1 MRYVLSSKIYSVERK
16 RFRTVNPEAI
26 PAKEPP
32 APDLLGG
39 IGELDSPRN
48 LRLLRA
54 AFWAIAILAGF
65 LQTWAARFWLSPDA
79 TNYLDIASTYLR
91 ADWKHAVNG
100 YWSPFFSWLLALAM
114 GILHPVPYWEST
126 LLHLVNFAGMLI
138 ALGCFEYFLRGLLLV
153 RRKFRGATG
162 EQEALPE
169 LTLWVLGYGI
179 FLSTSLFVLNV
190 ATTTP
195 DVWVFAF
202 TSVVAGLILRIHIV
216 GGGWRLFALLGFT
229 LALAYFSKTFYFP
242 MSFVF
247 LFAAWMAA
255 GNLRHTARQAVL
267 GLIVF
272 LAVAGPWIAALS
284 MSKGR
289 FTFGDVGKLAFTEAI
304 DRVRRPAL
312 WLGENGSGTPRHPVR
327 LIHSK
332 PEVFEYATPIGGTY
346 PPGYDWSYWL
356 EGMTP
361 RFQWRGL
368 FSLLR
373 QSAGTYYQLFVSQAE
388 YATGLFVLLFLGYEK
403 SRCAV
408 CLAKLKY
415 LWIGPLIAC
424 CAYALVLVE
433 GRYVAPFLLLLWLS
447 VFYCLIEAAPGLP
460 QRAQLALVL
469 GMVAFTGLRVTKGIE
484 SDIVV
489 ILSKPRNVA
498 WEVSQG
504 LRVLGVRPG
513 ERASVIGGT
522 AGAYWA
528 RLAGVRIVAEIPLG
542 DEDIF
547 WESSPEAKQR
557 VFRILAGTGAKMVVT
572 KFAPP
577 SAVNEGWISLG
588 NSSFFA
594 YPLAATQP

>member
-1 MRYVLSSKIYSVERK
+1 MTLRIE
-16 RFRTVNPEAI
+16 
-26 PAKEPP
+26 
-32 APDLLGG
+32 
-39 IGELDSPRN
+39 ELDSPRN

-54 AFWAIAILAGF
+54 VFWAIAILAGF
-65 LQTWAARFWLSPDA
+65 LQTWAARFAVTPDG
-79 TNYLDIASTYLR
+79 TCYLDIASAYLR
-91 ADWKHAVNG
+91 GDWHNALNS

-114 GILHPVPYWEST
+114 GIFHPGPYWEST
-126 LLHLVNFAGMLI
+126 LLHLVNFAGFLF
-138 ALGCFEYFLRGLLLV
+138 ALVCFEVFFRSLLRHGK
-153 RRKFRGATG
+153 KFASSEGPEA
-162 EQEALPE
+162 ALPE
-169 LTLWVLGYGI
+169 FAWWLLGYGL
-179 FLSTSLFVLNV
+179 FLSTSLFVLSLT
-190 ATTTP
+190 ATTP
-195 DVWVFAF
+195 DMWVAVW
-202 TSVVAGLILRIHIV
+202 TYLVAGLILRIHIS

-229 LALAYFSKTFYFP
+229 LALAYLTKTFYFP

-247 LFAAWMAA
+247 LFAGWMAA
-255 GNLRHTARQAVL
+255 GNPRRTVPQAVL

-361 RFQWRGL
+361 YFQWRGL

-424 CAYALVLVE
+424 CVYALVLVE
-433 GRYVAPFLLLLWLS
+433 GRYVAPFLVLLWLS

-460 QRAQLALVL
+460 QRVQLALVL
-469 GMVAFTGLRVTKGIE
+469 GMVAFTGLRVAKGTE
-484 SDIVV
+484 RDIVV
-489 ILSKPRNVA
+489 ILSKPRNVD

-513 ERASVIGGT
+513 ERVSVFGAT
-522 AGAYWA
+522 AGVYWA
-528 RLAGVRIVAEIPLG
+528 RVAGVTIVSEVPLGEEGTFWAAHEGTKREVFRLFASTGAKIVVEKDPPRGAEKEGWIPLG
-542 DEDIF
+542 D
-547 WESSPEAKQR
+547 
-557 VFRILAGTGAKMVVT
+557 T
-572 KFAPP
+572 
-577 SAVNEGWISLG
+577 
-588 NSSFFA
+588 SFYA
-594 YPLAATQP
+594 HPLP

>member
-1 MRYVLSSKIYSVERK
+1 MTLRIE
-16 RFRTVNPEAI
+16 
-26 PAKEPP
+26 
-32 APDLLGG
+32 
-39 IGELDSPRN
+39 ELDSRRS
-48 LRLLRA
+48 LRILRA
-54 AFWAIAILAGF
+54 LVWAIAILAGF
-65 LQTWAARFWLSPDA
+65 LQAWAARFWLSPDA

-114 GILHPVPYWEST
+114 AIFHPVPYWEST

-153 RRKFRGATG
+153 RRKFRGVTG

-179 FLSTSLFVLNV
+179 FLSTSFFVLSV
-190 ATTTP
+190 AMTTP

-202 TSVVAGLILRIHIV
+202 TYIVAGLIPRIHIA

-289 FTFGDVGKLAFTEAI
+289 LTFGDVGKLAFTEAI

-312 WLGENGSGTPRHPVR
+312 WLGESGSGTPRHPVR

-332 PEVFEYATPIGGTY
+332 PEIFEYATPIGGTY

-415 LWIGPLIAC
+415 FWIGPLIAC

-460 QRAQLALVL
+460 QRVQLALVL
-469 GMVAFTGLRVTKGIE
+469 GMVAFTGLRVAKGIE
-484 SDIVV
+484 SDIVT
-489 ILSKPRNVA
+489 ILAKPRNVD

-504 LRVLGVRPG
+504 LGKLGVRPG
-513 ERASVIGGT
+513 EPVTVIGGM
-522 AGAYWA
+522 AGVYWA
-528 RLAGVRIVAEIPLG
+528 RMAGVTIVSEVPFGEESAFWTADEGTKREVFRLFASTGAKIVVEKDPPRGAEKEGWIPLG
-542 DEDIF
+542 
-547 WESSPEAKQR
+547 K
-557 VFRILAGTGAKMVVT
+557 TG
-572 KFAPP
+572 
-577 SAVNEGWISLG
+577 LY
-588 NSSFFA
+588 A
-594 YPLAATQP
+594 YRLQ